1 MIYFANIKIVHFVK
15 FEMYS
20 DNCLYHVQ
28 VVDASVE
35 VVCAVILTQGYGW
48 WSQEVESVIDSEK
61 KQIKANVLC
70 IPVHLTLH
78 TLLL

>member
-1 MIYFANIKIVHFVK
+1 M
-15 FEMYS
+15 
-20 DNCLYHVQ
+20 
-28 VVDASVE
+28 DASVE
-35 VVCAVILTQGYGW
+35 VVCAVILAQGDGW

-70 IPVHLTLH
+70 ILLLILVHLTLH